1 MSNYLNNFL
10 HSLAPLFLVIG
21 INVTAEQTHVILQD
35 IAYIISILFAFY
47 QFYKQHFNK
56 PKK

>member
-10 HSLAPLFLVIG
+10 TSIAPLFLVIG
-21 INVTAEQTHVILQD
+21 INVTADQTHIILQD

-47 QFYKQHFNK
+47 QFYKQHINK
-56 PKK
+56 NKK